1 MGRYQQPSVRAE
13 WAYNLCAGAEQMLD
27 EPQVRLFWGAL
38 HGQLSEDVY
47 WGLRAQWQL
56 LREQVFRHSKD
67 GEVPTIMNPWTGKEL
82 VVQHLRGAGEERCDR
97 ARRFC
102 GSFELPAATRR
113 SKALASI
120 GDERVETGAG
130 GASAHRV
137 TYIY

>member
-1 MGRYQQPSVRAE
+1 MRAE

-67 GEVPTIMNPWTGKEL
+67 GEVPTIMNPWTEKEF
-82 VVQHLRGAGEERCDR
+82 VVQHLREPALVRSGWKR
-97 ARRFC
+97 AREARAPKVALVC
-102 GSFELPAATRR
+102 NVVLSSPQTFEAAP
-113 SKALASI
+113 SDI
-120 GDERVETGAG
+120 
-130 GASAHRV
+130 
-137 TYIY
+137 